1 MLKKALETSNMSFM
15 DLSRAIKVDKG
26 LLSRTLS
33 GASYRNKAFY
43 DELYNI
49 LSARNGEVPVYENIR
64 AYPSGRDLGT
74 WDVYIGDDF
83 FITWRFYNYAD
94 VMRFVHKDERFQ
106 FLLQHQSTDTVF
118 RNNVRLR

>member
-1 MLKKALETSNMSFM
+1 MLKRALETSNMSFM
-15 DLSRAIKVDKG
+15 DLSRAINIDKS

-33 GASYRNKAFY
+33 GANYRNKAFY

-49 LSARNGEVPVYENIR
+49 LSARNGEVPVFEDVR

-74 WDVYIGDDF
+74 WDVYIGDEF

-94 VMRFVHKDERFQ
+94 VIRFVHKDERFQ
-106 FLLQHQSTDTVF
+106 LLLKYYNTDTVF
-118 RNNVRLR
+118 TNNVRLR